1 MAKEL
6 CDCIDKVNKSLQE
19 EFEGVYVRN
28 TTNIYTGYRKPIIA
42 AERRH
47 GKGKKAPPRHSIY
60 WTRKKANRQMD
71 KSILL
76 TGTGPAKAERVG
88 HFRI

>member
-47 GKGKKAPPRHSIY
+47 GKGKKAPPLIPSFCPFCGIKY
-60 WTRKKANRQMD
+60 ED
-71 KSILL
+71 
-76 TGTGPAKAERVG
+76 
-88 HFRI
+88 